1 MKKFLFI
8 GIDFSKSKFD
18 VSMTEDIDTKEHK
31 QAVFENVEAGYVELL
46 KWLPRQSKIKRE
58 SWLFCGEHTGLY
70 SRGLSDFLVKKH
82 LFIWL
87 VNPLQIKSCSGIK
100 RAKTDSI
107 DARCIAQYAC
117 RYVDKAK
124 AYKPMIR
131 EINDLRLLSSYRSRL
146 VKNRVTPILLLSQ
159 LIFSIHLKTI
169 RQMKKGFF

>member
-1 MKKFLFI
+1 MEKKLFI

-18 VSMTEDIDTKEHK
+18 VSVTEDIDTKDHK
-31 QAVFENVEAGYVELL
+31 QTVFENTKTGYEDFL
-46 KWLPRQSKIKRE
+46 KWLSQQSKIKRS

-70 SRGLSDFLVKKH
+70 SRGLADFLVKKH
-82 LFIWL
+82 LLIWL
-87 VNPLQIKSCSGIK
+87 ENPLQIKHCSGIK

-124 AYKPMIR
+124 AYKPMSR

-146 VKNRVTPILLLSQ
+146 VKNKVSL
-159 LIFSIHLKTI
+159 
-169 RQMKKGFF
+169 